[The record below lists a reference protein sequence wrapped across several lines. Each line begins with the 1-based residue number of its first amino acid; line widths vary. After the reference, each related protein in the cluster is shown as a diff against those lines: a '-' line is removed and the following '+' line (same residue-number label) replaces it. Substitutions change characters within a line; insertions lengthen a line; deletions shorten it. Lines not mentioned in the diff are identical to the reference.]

1 MPTTFITY
9 EVSDEGHVRIATTIG
24 EGQPGGITAVLGDEV
39 VATGVEGFP
48 AQDIGAGK
56 DLRGRKLVIA
66 ADVTLL
72 NEASPR
78 ASLTADLT
86 GGTADKSQTSSQD
99 GTSGDLITFVDVV
112 TFV

>member
-9 EVSDEGHVRIATTIG
+9 EVSDKKHVTIATTIG
-24 EGQPGGITAVLGDEV
+24 EGQPGGVTAVLGDEV
-39 VATGVEGFP
+39 VATGVDGFP
-48 AQDIGAGK
+48 AQDIGAGQE
-56 DLRGRKLVIA
+56 LRGRKLVIA

-78 ASLTADLT
+78 ASLTADLS
-86 GGTADKSQTSSQD
+86 GGMADKSQTSSQN
-99 GTSGDLITFVDVV
+99 GASGDLVTFVDVV